1 MNYKPSHYENLK
13 LDPLDIM
20 FSNFTREEYIGFLK
34 GNILKY
40 LLRYESKGGV
50 DDLLKCKSY
59 LDMLIAVEKIGD
71 DLDE

>member
-71 DLDE
+71 DPDE

>member
-50 DDLLKCKSY
+50 DDLLKGKSY
-59 LDMLIAVEKIGD
+59 LDMLLAVEKIGD
-71 DLDE
+71 DPDE

>member
-13 LDPLDIM
+13 LDPLEIM
-20 FSNFTREEYIGFLK
+20 FNNFTKEEYVGFLK

-40 LLRYESKGGV
+40 LLRFESKGGV

-59 LDMLIAVEKIGD
+59 LNMLIAVEKIG
-71 DLDE
+71 EESNE

>member
-1 MNYKPSHYENLK
+1 MNTKPSHYEKLV
-13 LDPLDIM
+13 LDPLEIM
-20 FSNFTREEYIGFLK
+20 FSNFSREEYIGFLK

-71 DLDE
+71 DPDE

>member
-13 LDPLDIM
+13 IDPLEIM
-20 FSNFTREEYIGFLK
+20 FNNFTREEYVGFLK

-71 DLDE
+71 DPDE

>member
-1 MNYKPSHYENLK
+1 MIYKPSHYENLK

-20 FSNFTREEYIGFLK
+20 FNNFTREEYIGFLK

-71 DLDE
+71 DPDE

>member
-1 MNYKPSHYENLK
+1 MIYKPSHYENLK

-20 FSNFTREEYIGFLK
+20 FSNFTKEEYIGFLK

-50 DDLLKCKSY
+50 EDLLKCKSY
-59 LDMLIAVEKIGD
+59 LNMLIAVEKIGENT
-71 DLDE
+71 DE